1 MNADQVGGIVRAL
14 MAVGAGYA
22 LSLGFTDAQWLAVT
36 GSVVALVTILWS
48 VYSNTVTHMV
58 AAVAKDED
66 VVKVVVS
73 PALVFATGS
82 PKVTTK

>member
-1 MNADQVGGIVRAL
+1 MNSDQVGGIVRAI

-22 LSLGFTDAQWLAVT
+22 LSLGFTDAQWLAITGAVVT
-36 GSVVALVTILWS
+36 LITIIWS
-48 VYSNTVTHMV
+48 VYSNTVTSMIASV
-58 AAVAKDED
+58 ARDKE

-73 PALVFATGS
+73 PALVFATGD

>member
-58 AAVAKDED
+58 ASVAQHED

>member
-1 MNADQVGGIVRAL
+1 MNADQIGGIVRAL

-22 LSLGFTDAQWLAVT
+22 LKLGFTDAQWLAVT

-58 AAVAKDED
+58 ASVAKDED

>member
-1 MNADQVGGIVRAL
+1 MNSDQVGGIVRAI

-22 LSLGFTDAQWLAVT
+22 LSLGFTDAQWLAITGAVVT
-36 GSVVALVTILWS
+36 LITIIWS
-48 VYSNTVTHMV
+48 VYSNTVTSMIASV
-58 AAVAKDED
+58 ARDKE

-82 PKVTTK
+82 PKVTVK

>member
-1 MNADQVGGIVRAL
+1 MNADQIGGIVRAL

-22 LSLGFTDAQWLAVT
+22 LNLGFTDAQWITVT
-36 GSVVALVTILWS
+36 GAVVALITVLWS

-58 AAVAKDED
+58 ASVARNDD

-82 PKVTTK
+82 PKVTVK

>member
-58 AAVAKDED
+58 ASVAKDEE

>member
-1 MNADQVGGIVRAL
+1 MNADQIGGIVRAI

-22 LSLGFTDAQWLAVT
+22 LSFGFTDAQWLAVT
-36 GSVVALVTILWS
+36 GAVVTLITIIWS
-48 VYSNTVTHMV
+48 VYSNTVTSMIASV
-58 AAVAKDED
+58 AQNKE

>member
-1 MNADQVGGIVRAL
+1 MNSDQVGGIVRAS

-22 LSLGFTDAQWLAVT
+22 LSLGFTDAQWLAITGAVVT
-36 GSVVALVTILWS
+36 LITIIWS
-48 VYSNTVTHMV
+48 VYSNTVTSMIASV
-58 AAVAKDED
+58 AQNKE

>member
-1 MNADQVGGIVRAL
+1 MNSDQVGGIVRAL

-22 LSLGFTDAQWLAVT
+22 LSLGFTDAQWLAITGAVVT
-36 GSVVALVTILWS
+36 LITIIWS
-48 VYSNTVTHMV
+48 VYSNTVTSMIASV
-58 AAVAKDED
+58 ARDKE